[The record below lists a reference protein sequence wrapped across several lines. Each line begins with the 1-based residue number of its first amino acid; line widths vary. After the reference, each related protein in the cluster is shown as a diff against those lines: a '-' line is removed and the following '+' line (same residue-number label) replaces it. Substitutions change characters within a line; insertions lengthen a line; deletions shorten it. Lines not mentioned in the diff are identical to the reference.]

1 MSNLYVAAIT
11 GILYFVIKF
20 IEQRFIKKEQPQM
33 KVMFRDSLLVGLTCV
48 LGHFIYDQFAVLV
61 NEKTATPS
69 VFVNEPDF

>member
-1 MSNLYVAAIT
+1 
-11 GILYFVIKF
+11 
-20 IEQRFIKKEQPQM
+20 M

-61 NEKTATPS
+61 NEKTAAPS